1 MRACTPSD
9 TVFRTGHVD
18 FIFQSEV
25 SVSTTLKIE
34 DVRYQQF
41 RLKDAEPVL
50 GMVHAFRKNNYRKT
64 YGKESDSRKTRQA
77 LFVYGGWDP
86 QYPLIAEVASEEEI
100 QLAIAER
107 EDFHKILVAQASIAG
122 EAQDLFKAKLQV
134 FENPASGYMNAKGKI
149 VGPQL
154 IGVTGNR
161 RLGLMLDV
169 AGMVLLEGAR
179 ATKVEDL
186 HLALP
191 VLVPKLPGNRFPSEM
206 LRLEAQIRENST
218 KTEGF
223 LEPSDAENLNAVDR
237 MVSMLASQ
245 NDVRKH
251 YGATAGLRY
260 YFGVQIAKYAKRSKH
275 GLNLLERWTA
285 KPYIDVN
292 GEETEEREYT
302 IGSGAD
308 KKTVENQP
316 NPNWLDFSKFSQGA
330 FQGLKG
336 PKVPEWLNDKPVG
349 RMCDTQ
355 DVFDRMNDDRKKAS
369 KSLLDRP
376 SKAFLED
383 WVQYCMTGSTG
394 IHKVMRP
401 EVIKRMFSD
410 ECHAVAA
417 TAKVVYN
424 DDPALLDELHV
435 RSTGLNAVMAFE
447 APAYGKLAPALD
459 RVSTMSPELQLE
471 FAEQVSKL
479 AEGFVKRA
487 EVPATTNA

>member
-1 MRACTPSD
+1 M
-9 TVFRTGHVD
+9 
-18 FIFQSEV
+18 
-25 SVSTTLKIE
+25 STTLKIE
-34 DVRYQQF
+34 DVRYQQY
-41 RLKDAEPVL
+41 RVKDAEPLL
-50 GMVHAFRKNNYRKT
+50 GHVHAFRKNNYRKT

-86 QYPLIAEVASEEEI
+86 QYPLIAEVATEAEI
-100 QLAIAER
+100 ALAIAER
-107 EDFHKILVAQASIAG
+107 EEFHKILTAQAGIAG
-122 EAQDLFKAKLQV
+122 DQQDLFKAKLQV
-134 FENPASGYMNAKGKI
+134 FENPASGFMNAKGKI
-149 VGPQL
+149 LGPVL

-169 AGMVLLEGAR
+169 EAMVLLDGSR

-191 VLVPKLPGNRFPSEM
+191 VLVPKLPENRFPSEM

-237 MVSMLASQ
+237 MVTMLASQ

-260 YFGVQIAKYAKRSKH
+260 YFGVQIAKYAKRHKY
-275 GLNLLERWTA
+275 GINLLERWTA
-285 KPYIDVN
+285 KPYIDAN

-316 NPNWLDFSKFSQGA
+316 NPSYLDFTKFSQGA

-349 RMCDTQ
+349 RMCDTD
-355 DVFDRMNDDRKKAS
+355 DVFERMNDDRKRAS
-369 KSLLDRP
+369 KTLLDRP
-376 SKAFLED
+376 NKAFLED
-383 WVQYCMTGSTG
+383 WVEYCLTGSTA
-394 IHKVMRP
+394 IHKAMRP

-417 TAKVVYN
+417 TAKVIYN

-447 APAYGKLAPALD
+447 APAYAKLGPALD
-459 RVSTMSPELQLE
+459 RVSEMPADLQVE
-471 FAEQVSKL
+471 FATQVAAL
-479 AEGFVKRA
+479 ADDFAKRA
-487 EVPATTNA
+487 AAAEANASAPTTA